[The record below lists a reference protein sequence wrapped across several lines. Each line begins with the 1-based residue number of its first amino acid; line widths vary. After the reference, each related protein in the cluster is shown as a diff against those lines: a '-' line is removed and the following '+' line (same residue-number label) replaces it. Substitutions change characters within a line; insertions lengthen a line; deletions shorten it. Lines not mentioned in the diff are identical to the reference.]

1 MKCFKTCL
9 NISELDLKNF
19 CPLPFR
25 RLMFA
30 SFFTLL
36 SVYPASFRSM
46 TGFHLVWDRM
56 SFLHTRISDHI
67 RISALTGKK
76 LGRHS
81 LCTISHHHRDTG
93 HPVTPNDFSTLNS
106 SSTSFEL
113 LVRESLVIKK
123 VKPSSNATLASY
135 PLSLFRI
142 TNFAY
147 FNFKPFVILNGN
159 LLLRHFY
166 FYSLSHFQVI

>member
-1 MKCFKTCL
+1 MQDRFARMRITAENACNSHRMKCFKTCL

-56 SFLHTRISDHI
+56 SFLHTRISDHM

-106 SSTSFEL
+106 SSTGFEL
-113 LVRESLVIKK
+113 LVRESLVINK
-123 VKPSSNATLASY
+123 VKPNPPLTL
-135 PLSLFRI
+135 PFLLTHFPCFELLI
-142 TNFAY
+142 T
-147 FNFKPFVILNGN
+147 VILILNH
-159 LLLRHFY
+159 L
-166 FYSLSHFQVI
+166 